1 MSRRLKGTSGV
12 GPTMSDHVDSIKGN
26 THGRDSASAAH
37 TRWRAAKGRVF
48 EYLNTEHDYAL
59 ISGDSDSG
67 ERKTMTGKE
76 ALNENG
82 LLEQEFM
89 ASVSGKRMRRWI
101 LVENLD
107 SLKRVRGLRYKRA
120 PKFGETMPR
129 LFK

>member
-1 MSRRLKGTSGV
+1 MSPSL
-12 GPTMSDHVDSIKGN
+12 SDHVDSIKGN

-37 TRWRAAKGRVF
+37 ARWRAAKGRMF

-59 ISGDSDSG
+59 ISGDSDIG
-67 ERKTMTGKE
+67 ERRTMSGKE
-76 ALNENG
+76 ALDENR
-82 LLEQEFM
+82 LFERTFI
-89 ASVSGKRMRRWI
+89 ASTSGKRLRRWF

-107 SLKRVRGLRYKRA
+107 SLKFLRGGRYKRA